1 MMNMNTVESGGID
14 LYGEI
19 NDEHE
24 YSGIRGQTFMGK
36 LMMNMNTVESGGID
50 LYGEINDEH
59 EYSGIRGHRP
69 LWGN

>member
-1 MMNMNTVESGGID
+1 MNMNTMKSGGID

-24 YSGIRGQTFMGK
+24 YNGM
-36 LMMNMNTVESGGID
+36 
-50 LYGEINDEH
+50 
-59 EYSGIRGHRP
+59 RGHRP